1 MTTASSAAA
10 VGIRQARLACKL
22 ESHGDG
28 TAFFWVPKPANV
40 GVRPW
45 ASAIPRFKRRCS
57 DRDGNTRSKSKA
69 GRSGKGSCTD
79 CRTVLYASPNHK
91 LENFNERYRL
101 FTTVDI
107 EKSVK
112 AHKKDLFTRN

>member
-1 MTTASSAAA
+1 QATLPTFFVWSQVGQRMLALPSWAWRSAGTWSVLLLNMSWPRATDSRAS
-10 VGIRQARLACKL
+10 L
-22 ESHGDG
+22 
-28 TAFFWVPKPANV
+28 VPCGPP
-40 GVRPW
+40 GR
-45 ASAIPRFKRRCS
+45 IIQ

-101 FTTVDI
+101 WVLK
-107 EKSVK
+107 KS
-112 AHKKDLFTRN
+112 L